1 MRIRTLVASVAAVL
15 FATALPAAGQTN
27 LNVVTA
33 GDQNMVDYVNDFL
46 APRFE
51 KLNPG
56 VDSRR
61 LKLGQKIRVK

>member
-15 FATALPAAGQTN
+15 FVTALPAAGQTN

-51 KLNPG
+51 KLNPEIG
-56 VDSRR
+56 RAHV
-61 LKLGQKIRVK
+61 